1 MKMNTIATALLATS
15 AALTGCG
22 GGDGG
27 DDHQVNAATPVAPVN
42 AAVVPPTPT
51 AQNFAV
57 TVGKGVSDT
66 MSGIV
71 SRANVANLSVSSIS
85 VSRSGTYA
93 DCVWDSTKN
102 ILTITPRPSTE
113 APTDSCTLSLSDASG
128 SAVSVVANLKDLD
141 TKAPVLPAITP
152 LSTTAGVSW
161 TQVLPTATDA
171 GAITYSVQRADGSV
185 VPLTGAPYT
194 FDPATR
200 TLSGDTAIIA
210 TEILRYIATDA
221 AGNPATQNLTN
232 TVDHLGTA
240 SISGPATSISGPI
253 TLTLS
258 ANDTD
263 GIGSWEV
270 TSMNIGANG
279 VR

>member
-1 MKMNTIATALLATS
+1 M
-15 AALTGCG
+15 
-22 GGDGG
+22 
-27 DDHQVNAATPVAPVN
+27 
-42 AAVVPPTPT
+42 
-51 AQNFAV
+51 
-57 TVGKGVSDT
+57 
-66 MSGIV
+66 
-71 SRANVANLSVSSIS
+71 
-85 VSRSGTYA
+85 
-93 DCVWDSTKN
+93 
-102 ILTITPRPSTE
+102 
-113 APTDSCTLSLSDASG
+113 
-128 SAVSVVANLKDLD
+128 
-141 TKAPVLPAITP
+141 
-152 LSTTAGVSW
+152 
-161 TQVLPTATDA
+161 LPTATDA

-210 TEILRYIATDA
+210 TETLSYRATDA

-263 GIGSWEV
+263 GITNWEV
-270 TSMNIGANG
+270 TSMNI
-279 VR
+279 